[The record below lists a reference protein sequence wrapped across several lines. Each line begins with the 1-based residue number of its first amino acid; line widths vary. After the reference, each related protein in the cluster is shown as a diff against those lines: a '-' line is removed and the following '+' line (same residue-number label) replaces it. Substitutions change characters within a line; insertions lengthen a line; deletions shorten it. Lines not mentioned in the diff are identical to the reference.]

1 MELLHSRIRPDDFR
15 AFSRC
20 LDGKVR
26 SRHHAEYAGW
36 HYGAAWNGRGFE
48 RYPEYIVRAASISDV
63 ARTIDFARSH
73 SLAVGVKGS
82 GHSYSGSSFQCGGIL
97 LDLSLLN
104 DLEIHAEQGT
114 AVLGPGVTS
123 AQLSRSLAA
132 HELAFPTGHGGGVGL
147 SGFLLGGG
155 LGVNCD
161 AWGGMSTF
169 NVQAVDVV
177 TADGQILHAN
187 AHQNAELLWAA
198 RGAGPCLFVVVVRF
212 YIKCWPAP
220 KKILA
225 RNYRFDPKHLASVLL
240 ALSGRAADKRMQ
252 VMVALS
258 GDADLAA
265 SLSATSFCGDHD
277 ETRLLHA
284 DLLSAVAAW
293 TGNEFDEQEL
303 RGFQAI
309 YDKTDA
315 AMVSKRYRADNV
327 MTDDAETASRVL
339 LARFGERPSRAT
351 FSLLI
356 HRPAHHYPD
365 AAFSVGGKFFIST
378 YAQWNDA
385 DADASN
391 RDWLKAL
398 YDELSPS
405 SAGHYIN
412 EMDLEERAGSVSRC
426 FSAEAWSRL
435 QALRRRYDSEGVIP
449 GIQHP
454 PARSSSRIPP
464 GEA

>member
-1 MELLHSRIRPDDFR
+1 MELLSPRIMPDDFR

-36 HYGAAWNGRGFE
+36 HYSAAWNRRGFE

-63 ARTIDFARSH
+63 ARTIGFARSH
-73 SLAVGVKGS
+73 GLAIGVKGS
-82 GHSYSGSSFQCGGIL
+82 GHSYSGSFFQCGGIL

-104 DLEIHAEQGT
+104 DLEIHAEQGA
-114 AVLGPGVTS
+114 AVIGPGVTS

-177 TADGQILHAN
+177 TAEGEILHAN
-187 AHQNAELLWAA
+187 EHQNAELLWAA

-212 YIKCWPAP
+212 YIRCWPAP

-225 RNYRFDPKHLASVLL
+225 RTYRFDPKHLAPVLL
-240 ALSGRAADKRMQ
+240 ALSERVVDKRIQ
-252 VMVALS
+252 AMVALA
-258 GDADLAA
+258 GDADPVA

-277 ETRLLHA
+277 ESRLLHA
-284 DLLSAVAAW
+284 DLLSTVSAW
-293 TGNEFDEQEL
+293 TGSECDEQEL
-303 RGFQAI
+303 RGFQSI
-309 YDKTDA
+309 YDQTDS
-315 AMVSKRYRADNV
+315 AMVCTRYRADNV
-327 MTDDAETASRVL
+327 MTNDAETASRGL

-356 HRPAHHYPD
+356 PRPAHNYPD
-365 AAFSVGGKFFIST
+365 AAFSVRGKFFVST
-378 YAQWNDA
+378 YVQWNDA
-385 DADASN
+385 GDDASN
-391 RDWLKAL
+391 CEWLKTL

-405 SAGHYIN
+405 SVGQYIN
-412 EMDLEERAGSVSRC
+412 EMDLEARAGSVSRC
-426 FSAEAWSRL
+426 FSDEAWSRL
-435 QALRRRYDSEGVIP
+435 QALRRRYDSEGVIT
-449 GIQHP
+449 GVQRP
-454 PARSSSRIPP
+454 PLRSSIWIPP
-464 GEA
+464 GE